1 MLLLTALKKA
11 GRMSYASIIL
21 LLSYTDIRPES
32 FWILWFFL
40 VMDTI
45 TWVTKVIAI
54 WWKPTNRRF
63 ILGVISKLL
72 LLMVPLMLS
81 LLAKV
86 TVPDRE
92 IQKMLG
98 MAMGLLCL
106 AEFYSIIQNIVSI
119 RLRKEVEE
127 YDAITKVFVYILKY
141 IRSILDKNLPKQ

>member
-1 MLLLTALKKA
+1 MFLLALLKKV
-11 GRMSYASIIL
+11 GRASYASLIL
-21 LLSYTDIRPES
+21 LLAYTNINPES

-40 VMDTI
+40 TMDTI

-54 WWKPTNRRF
+54 GWKPTSRRF
-63 ILGVISKLL
+63 IIGVISKLL
-72 LLMVPLMLS
+72 LLVVPMMLS

-86 TVPDRE
+86 TVPEWD

-119 RLRKEVEE
+119 RLRREVEE
-127 YDAITKVFVYILKY
+127 YDAITKVFVYILRY
-141 IRSILDKNLPKQ
+141 IRAILDKNLPKQ